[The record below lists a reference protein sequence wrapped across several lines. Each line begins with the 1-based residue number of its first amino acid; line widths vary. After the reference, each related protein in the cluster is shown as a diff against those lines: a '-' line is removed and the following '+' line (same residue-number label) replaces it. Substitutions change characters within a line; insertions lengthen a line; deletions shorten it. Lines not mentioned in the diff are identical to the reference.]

1 MRNTEMPFTIEQ
13 RGDHICG
20 RFSAMA
26 SPCEILLDSEDTN
39 LAKTLTKIA
48 YTESKRIE
56 NKYSRYQNNNVM
68 HRLNQSN
75 NQAVKIDSE
84 TAKLLA
90 FANTCYQ
97 ISEGLFDITSGVLRK
112 AWQFDGSDKI
122 PEHAQVTELLPYLGW
137 QHVTYTS
144 DSITLPVGFELDFG
158 GIGKEYAVDCV
169 AKACQQVASNVSVLV
184 NFGGDI
190 QVTQARKSQPYWQV
204 GIEDPSNASGGI
216 AMVNIASGGLAT
228 SGDANRYLLK
238 NGVRYSHVLN
248 PKTGYPI
255 QQAPRSVTVAAQHCI
270 QSGLL
275 ATLALLQGQ
284 NAETFLQQQNCKH
297 WCFW

>member
-1 MRNTEMPFTIEQ
+1 
-13 RGDHICG
+13 
-20 RFSAMA
+20 MA

-169 AKACQQVASNVSVLV
+169 AKACQQVAPNVSVLV

>member
-1 MRNTEMPFTIEQ
+1 
-13 RGDHICG
+13 
-20 RFSAMA
+20 MA